1 LPLSD
6 SVGFMISNT
15 GRKMSQY
22 LTIRFQPYDVTPEQW
37 SLLSRLA
44 ENDGISQ
51 KELAFQVD
59 KDPTNVTRI
68 LDQLERKGLVSR
80 TSNKEDRRSFLLFLT
95 DQGKELD
102 RKLAPIE
109 DQAIR
114 EMLIGVSPADIE
126 TVRHVFTQINKNT
139 VIRQP
144 Q

>member
-1 LPLSD
+1 
-6 SVGFMISNT
+6 MISNT